1 VYSHA
6 SHSRAARCVLADRE
20 LVGTESAFAFARVAP
35 CQIGL
40 PQEELRPSAQAG
52 KKNAALGAGL
62 LNSFE
67 AAGPIAR
74 PSYRMKSLRPM
85 RFFEINRP
93 ATDSKCGPAGAA
105 KNVAL

>member
-1 VYSHA
+1 MRLCICSSGAVPDRA
-6 SHSRAARCVLADRE
+6 STGGTPPFRAGRKEKCRS
-20 LVGTESAFAFARVAP
+20 GR
-35 CQIGL
+35 
-40 PQEELRPSAQAG
+40 
-52 KKNAALGAGL
+52 GL